1 MGRFLLLLILLFVG
15 VAWFS
20 GDLKLP
26 APVAVQVQ
34 PPDRPAPG
42 TAPTFTS
49 EGLELR
55 RQPGGHFLAEGTV
68 NGQRLSFVVDTGATA
83 VALTV
88 ADARRA
94 GIAVNPAEFRAIGV
108 GASGPVRGQPI
119 LIDRVEV
126 AGREVRRVPGAVI
139 EGLQFN
145 LLGQSYLSQLEEVS
159 LRGDRMVLR

>member
-1 MGRFLLLLILLFVG
+1 MGRFLLFLILVFVG
-15 VAWFS
+15 VAWL
-20 GDLKLP
+20 GGELKLP
-26 APVAVQVQ
+26 APAIVQVQ
-34 PPDRPAPG
+34 APDRPG
-42 TAPTFTS
+42 RDTAPKVTP

-55 RQPGGHFLAEGTV
+55 RQPGGHFLAEGRV
-68 NGQRLSFVVDTGATA
+68 NGHSLDFVVDTGATA

-94 GIAVNPAEFRAIGV
+94 GIPVDPSRFQPIGV

-126 AGREVRRVPGAVI
+126 AGREARRIPGAVI